1 MKKATCAAGQILIQ
15 SLEAN
20 PDLPRLTRHVMAAL
34 ATDTAA
40 PAWLFFGKDEAIVG
54 RVVNRV
60 CQALEQA
67 QREIA
72 RPKSKAELDDIKSI
86 IEKAAALKLAI
97 KTSSLPGNWARM
109 DKFEL
114 TADDMPAIPIDVG
127 WHSLRQDWSGIGYP
141 LAITDVL
148 DWAVELAKHHLES
161 LPVRAVERQKD
172 QPEVTAFVRLLAWHF
187 HREFNAEHRTAIG
200 HITTAVFKL
209 YEPLDVKGVEGK
221 LKDRKPSFIAA
232 RPAA

>member
-1 MKKATCAAGQILIQ
+1 MKKTICAAGQILMQ
-15 SLEAN
+15 RLEAN

-60 CQALEQA
+60 RQAFEQALC
-67 QREIA
+67 EIA
-72 RPKSKAELDDIKSI
+72 RPKSKAELDDIRGI

-114 TADDMPAIPIDVG
+114 TAEDRPAIPLDVG
-127 WHSLRQDWSGIGYP
+127 WHSLPKDWGGMGYP

-148 DWAVELAKHHLES
+148 DWAVELAKHHLDS

-187 HREFNAEHRTAIG
+187 NREFKSENRTAIG
-200 HITTAVFKL
+200 HITTAVFNL
-209 YEPLDVKGVEGK
+209 NEPLDVKGVEGK
-221 LKDRKPSFIAA
+221 LKDRRLPFI
-232 RPAA
+232 PT

>member
-1 MKKATCAAGQILIQ
+1 MKKQTGAAQILGRR
-15 SLEAN
+15 LK
-20 PDLPRLTRHVMAAL
+20 DHPRLPPATRHVMAAL

-40 PAWLFFGKDEAIVG
+40 PAWLFFGQDEAVVG

-60 CQALEQA
+60 RQAFEQALS
-67 QREIA
+67 EIA

-86 IEKAAALKLAI
+86 IEKAAALKRAI

-114 TADDMPAIPIDVG
+114 VAEDMPAIPLDVG
-127 WHSLRQDWSGIGYP
+127 WHSLRKDWSGMGYP

-187 HREFNAEHRTAIG
+187 HREFRSEHRTAIG
-200 HITTAVFKL
+200 HITTAVFNL
-209 YEPLDVKGVEGK
+209 DEPLDVKGVEGK
-221 LKDRKPSFIAA
+221 LKDRKPPFK
-232 RPAA
+232 PT